1 LTASLWNWLISRM
14 MKAATMMKAAMMTNR
29 IVKRLKQVTIYIRNI
44 TL

>member
-1 LTASLWNWLISRM
+1 M
-14 MKAATMMKAAMMTNR
+14 MKAATMMKEATMTNR